1 MIWNKP
7 GISRD
12 EGFTFIEVIL
22 TIVIMTI
29 MVLGL
34 TIILLAFREHLDRS
48 WSVRVMDQYG
58 NDVIERLTHELRN
71 ALDVYVRPGMGNTDE
86 IDISYLD
93 PYYLDRSYIIRW
105 RADLRNCQI
114 KVDNDAVDPSFPPR
128 RLNKGESFEIL
139 QFTLSKYGEI
149 TPDIEEHRDASFRS
163 EMFLDA
169 TYDIRFKLC
178 YNRDTLS
185 PGQRNWSYE
194 KAYSNRVYLRNKNLP
209 IRKQIEAN

>member
-1 MIWNKP
+1 MIGNRK
-7 GISRD
+7 GLSRD
-12 EGFTFIEVIL
+12 GGFTFIEVTL
-22 TIVIMTI
+22 TIVIVSI

-71 ALDVYVRPGMGNTDE
+71 AVDVSIRSGIGNTHE
-86 IDISYLD
+86 INISYLE
-93 PYYLDRSYIIRW
+93 PNYLDRTYLIRW

-114 KVDNDAVDPSFPPR
+114 TVNNDAVDPAFPPR
-128 RLNKGESFEIL
+128 KLSKGESFEIL

-149 TPDIEEHRDASFRS
+149 TPDIEEHIDASLRN
-163 EMFLDA
+163 EMFLNA
-169 TYDIRFKLC
+169 TYDIRFKLR

-185 PGQRNWSYE
+185 PGQNDWSFE
-194 KAYSNRVYLRNKNLP
+194 KSYSNRVYLRNMNLP
-209 IRKQIEAN
+209 IRRQLEAD